1 GSAARAWSG
10 GALGGDGYAVPPRYE
25 GGPGDALFTANNRTL
40 RGADAERLGRIS
52 MPPWRAKRI
61 ADLLADGARFD
72 EAALAAIQLDTRV
85 EAYDDIRRVALDVLE
100 PDERDSAIA
109 AARAAIEGWDGRA
122 EIDDVGFRL
131 LHAYY
136 RALLERLLVP
146 LLAPAIEADP
156 DFVYRWPLADESMR
170 RLLDER
176 PAHLLPAGHSSWT
189 AFLRDVL

>member
-1 GSAARAWSG
+1 
-10 GALGGDGYAVPPRYE
+10 
-25 GGPGDALFTANNRTL
+25 
-40 RGADAERLGRIS
+40 
-52 MPPWRAKRI
+52 
-61 ADLLADGARFD
+61 
-72 EAALAAIQLDTRV
+72 
-85 EAYDDIRRVALDVLE
+85 
-100 PDERDSAIA
+100 ERDSAIA

-170 RLLDER
+170 RFLDER

-189 AFLRDVL
+189 AFLRDVLLDALDDLEQGDDTSLGLAAPWGDVNRLAAAHPLSGLPLLGRMLRLPRDRKSVV